1 MTGEVTIAESAVSQI
16 VIRAAESVDGVRVR
30 RGTARRK
37 PVIELP
43 HVELEIAVEYGRVLP
58 EIALE
63 VQEHVAA
70 ALARMC
76 EVDATVDVSVEELDA

>member
-1 MTGEVTIAESAVSQI
+1 MNGEVTITEGAVTQI
-16 VIRAAESVDGVRVR
+16 VIRAAESVEGVRVR

-43 HVELEIAVEYGRVLP
+43 RVELEIAVEYGRVLP
-58 EIALE
+58 EVALD
-63 VQEHVAA
+63 VQSQVAG

-76 EVDATVDVSVEELDA
+76 EVDATVDVSVEELET